1 MSVNMWISILFGC
14 SLYIQV
20 AVAAG
25 DDIEGE
31 SLNQALLPSFEH
43 QISK

>member
-1 MSVNMWISILFGC
+1 MDFDTVCM
-14 SLYIQV
+14 

-31 SLNQALLPSFEH
+31 SLNQALLPSFVH